1 MKASAAPILAII
13 VATAASVIT
22 PRAVNCNGDAFDLTV
37 ENWNKH
43 RVDESIRAFWDEGKD
58 AEGVDWPGADTYGSP
73 RAFTTMLGTRLQNK
87 GVWTCSGMPFDGRCD
102 AEPCTEIGRYN
113 KAGKMVDGPSRWG
126 VFALNSVINLHR
138 WLSDI
143 WEGVD
148 TGQKRANSIVFSAA
162 KDFVKPDEKLNVGA
176 KSILA
181 GASFL
186 LGLLGAVP
194 ATAVLT
200 NVANPSVGLLSA
212 TLGIHLKSSTGERNF
227 ETADAFFRVIES
239 FAQQTRDNLQ
249 EANSQILDS
258 ANDFAL
264 QIISGGAW
272 VDAPRFDSNKK
283 ISANDVATF
292 YRKNMISR
300 GINALWKQYNVYVY
314 YTWLNDAG
322 AKPGDSKCD
331 LDRSGPQDSKYCA
344 DDGVYYLYMYRAGRS
359 GADYP
364 YGGAKLAADPYNIN
378 PIWAVESSVRS
389 FKAQGLNYD
398 AEATDLSKLLGARGI
413 DDYLNSPERLEGTWT
428 LPVCDGSSRG
438 RFNVDYTS
446 QKDYDPK
453 GGRGEPPCACGI
465 DGRDTATFIRAANF
479 DAEAAANKCLV
490 SWTETKLDDWPAGVN
505 RITYDEEGKHFVTK
519 KAVENCIK
527 NTHFNAA
534 FGAARPRCSELN

>member
-22 PRAVNCNGDAFDLTV
+22 PRAINCNGDAFDLTV
-37 ENWNKH
+37 ENWNKL
-43 RVDESIRAFWDEGKD
+43 RVDESIRAFWDGGKD

-113 KAGKMVDGPSRWG
+113 KAGKMVDGPSRRG

-143 WEGVD
+143 WQGVE
-148 TGQKRANSIVFSAA
+148 TGQKSANSVVFSAA

-176 KSILA
+176 KSILD

-212 TLGIHLKSSTGERNF
+212 TLGIHLRSST
-227 ETADAFFRVIES
+227 
-239 FAQQTRDNLQ
+239 
-249 EANSQILDS
+249 
-258 ANDFAL
+258 

-283 ISANDVATF
+283 IGANDVAKF
-292 YRKNMISR
+292 YERNMISR

-314 YTWLNDAG
+314 YTWLNDVN

-344 DDGVYYLYMYRAGRS
+344 DDGVYYLYMYRASRS

-428 LPVCDGSSRG
+428 LPICDGSSRG

-479 DAEAAANKCLV
+479 NAEDVANKCLV

-519 KAVENCIK
+519 KAVENCIR

-534 FGAARPRCSELN
+534 FGAARPRCSKLN

>member
-37 ENWNKH
+37 ENWNKL
-43 RVDESIRAFWDEGKD
+43 RVDESIRAFWDGGKD

-126 VFALNSVINLHR
+126 VLALNSVINLHR

-143 WEGVD
+143 WQGVE
-148 TGQKRANSIVFSAA
+148 TGQKSANSVVFRAA
-162 KDFVKPDEKLNVGA
+162 KD
-176 KSILA
+176 
-181 GASFL
+181 

-212 TLGIHLKSSTGERNF
+212 TLGIHLRSSTGERNF
-227 ETADAFFRVIES
+227 ETADAFSRVIES
-239 FAQQTRDNLQ
+239 FAQQTRDNLI
-249 EANSQILDS
+249 EANSEILDS
-258 ANDFAL
+258 ANDFVL

-272 VDAPRFDSNKK
+272 VAAPRFDSNKK
-283 ISANDVATF
+283 IGANDVAKF
-292 YRKNMISR
+292 YERNMISR

-314 YTWLNDAG
+314 YTWLNDVN

-344 DDGVYYLYMYRAGRS
+344 DDGVYYLYMYRADRG

-364 YGGAKLAADPYNIN
+364 YGGAKLAADPYNID

-428 LPVCDGSSRG
+428 LPICDGSSWG

-453 GGRGEPPCACGI
+453 GGRGEPPCVCGI
-465 DGRDTATFIRAANF
+465 DGRDTATFLRAANF
-479 DAEAAANKCLV
+479 NAEAVANKCLV
-490 SWTETKLDDWPAGVN
+490 SWTKTKLDDWPAGVD

-519 KAVENCIK
+519 KAVENCIR